1 MKSIIRMNADMQKCM
16 NYTSWVR
23 EMNKGSQIIACVH
36 VWREHMRVLAVCACA
51 GVCVDD
57 HSCERVGT

>member
-23 EMNKGSQIIACVH
+23 EMNKGSQIIACAH
-36 VWREHMRVLAVCACA
+36 MWDEHIRVLVVCARA
-51 GVCVDD
+51 GACVDD
-57 HSCERVGT
+57 YSCERVGT